1 MTEKTLQIRGMT
13 CAACA
18 SSIEKVLNKLDG
30 VEEANVN
37 LALER
42 TTVVYDP
49 EVTNVEELKETV
61 RDIGYGVG
69 EQKIKF
75 DVSA

>member
-1 MTEKTLQIRGMT
+1 MAEKTLQIRGMT

-30 VEEANVN
+30 VEE
-37 LALER
+37 
-42 TTVVYDP
+42 
-49 EVTNVEELKETV
+49 LKETV